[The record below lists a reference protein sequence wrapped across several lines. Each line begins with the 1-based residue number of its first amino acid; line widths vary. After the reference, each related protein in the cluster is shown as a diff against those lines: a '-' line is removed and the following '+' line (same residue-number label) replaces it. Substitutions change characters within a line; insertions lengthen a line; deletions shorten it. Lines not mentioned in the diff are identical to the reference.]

1 MHDPLL
7 LPDLGRNV
15 PEAIGGL
22 QSLAKFGSEDPGQ
35 GSHGEQEVVPGR
47 EPGFP
52 VAGQA
57 ARGDEVMNVRVIGQV
72 ASPGVQDPH
81 HSDLAADEAGVLS
94 QFLSGCGG
102 GFEKQVVDQALVAA
116 GDFVEPGGQGEGEQ
130 EVGHGK
136 EQTFLLVQ
144 PVLPILVLAFRTVA
158 VAAGVVAVLHPLAV
172 RTAIHLSSQS
182 FRPALL
188 NGPHRLEMGERHAGG
203 ILLAVRISITP
214 EDLRQL
220 YCHRFSM
227 SWLMTNKACSLPFWV
242 R

>member
-1 MHDPLL
+1 MD
-7 LPDLGRNV
+7 
-15 PEAIGGL
+15 
-22 QSLAKFGSEDPGQ
+22 
-35 GSHGEQEVVPGR
+35 
-47 EPGFP
+47 
-52 VAGQA
+52 
-57 ARGDEVMNVRVIGQV
+57 MRVIGQI
-72 ASPGVQDPH
+72 AAPGMQDSH
-81 HSDLAADEAGVLS
+81 HSDLATDEAGVLG

-116 GDFVEPGGQGEGEQ
+116 SDLVEPGGQGEGEQ

-136 EQTFLLVQ
+136 EQTLLLVQ

-158 VAAGVVAVLHPLAV
+158 VPAGVVAVLHPLAV
-172 RTAIHLSSQS
+172 GTAIDLSSQG

-188 NGPHRLEMGERHAGG
+188 DGPHRLEMGGGHAGG
-203 ILLAVRISITP
+203 VLLAIGVPITP

-227 SWLMTNKACSLPFWV
+227 SWSMTSLACSLPFWV